1 MSISLNQL
9 KLVLK
14 MKKFLFTAFL
24 ISITTLSAS
33 EMLVTKDSLSIEAV
47 KEKIILLEEK
57 MLMAIRTENYEFIEQ
72 LLQSGKINP
81 RMKVNGKPL
90 IIHAA
95 IHDKAEMILLLAT
108 YGAMLIEPICDEG
121 KDIMEHA
128 IENNALHAQA
138 QIIVIKA

>member
-1 MSISLNQL
+1 
-9 KLVLK
+9 

-24 ISITTLSAS
+24 ISITTLSAA
-33 EMLVTKDSLSIEAV
+33 EMLVTKDSLSIKAV
-47 KEKIILLEEK
+47 EEKITLLEGK
-57 MLMAIRTENYEFIEQ
+57 MLMAIQTENYEYIEQ
-72 LLQSGKINP
+72 LLQSDKINP

-128 IENNALHAQA
+128 LENNALHAQA
-138 QIIVIKA
+138 QIIFIKA

>member
-1 MSISLNQL
+1 
-9 KLVLK
+9 
-14 MKKFLFTAFL
+14 MKKFLLFAFL
-24 ISITTLSAS
+24 ISLTTLSAS
-33 EMLVTKDSLSIEAV
+33 EMLVTKDSLSIEA
-47 KEKIILLEEK
+47 LEEK
-57 MLMAIRTENYEFIEQ
+57 STLIEEKALMAIQTENYEYIEQ